1 MRPNWHAGAARSDN
15 PHVLATRSCCAP
27 IRLEL
32 LWVTADRVFAEA
44 LLLVASSDRY
54 DIARTTDLTSDA
66 ILREVRERRPQV
78 VFLDLENPTLGAPS
92 VDLVARLCAL
102 GPRVVV
108 LAPRRA
114 VDLRARCVLAGAD
127 GFASRTDSLDEL
139 LVCVARA
146 TSGQC
151 LLPLSEVDALLRA
164 AADISRRTTQLAAAL
179 DALSTREQDVLRG
192 LMRGL
197 VAKQI
202 ARELVVSLATVRSHI
217 RSILAKLDVGSQ
229 VEAIAV
235 AHRVG

>member
-92 VDLVARLCAL
+92 VDLVARLC
-102 GPRVVV
+102 
-108 LAPRRA
+108 
-114 VDLRARCVLAGAD
+114 
-127 GFASRTDSLDEL
+127 
-139 LVCVARA
+139 
-146 TSGQC
+146 
-151 LLPLSEVDALLRA
+151 
-164 AADISRRTTQLAAAL
+164 
-179 DALSTREQDVLRG
+179 
-192 LMRGL
+192 
-197 VAKQI
+197 
-202 ARELVVSLATVRSHI
+202 
-217 RSILAKLDVGSQ
+217 
-229 VEAIAV
+229 
-235 AHRVG
+235 